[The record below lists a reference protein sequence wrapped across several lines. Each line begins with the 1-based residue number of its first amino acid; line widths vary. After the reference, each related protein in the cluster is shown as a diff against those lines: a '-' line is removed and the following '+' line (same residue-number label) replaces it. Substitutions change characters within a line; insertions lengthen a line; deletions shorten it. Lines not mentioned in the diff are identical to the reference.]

1 MAYMKNYSVSEKSKG
16 ILAFANNSPTVD
28 YERIAN
34 KTLQLASRSLGLP
47 VHLVVG
53 QKQDHWRNT
62 RYDVDQKKT
71 VVWNNF
77 NRYEAWEQTPFE
89 QTLVIDVDY
98 LITTQRLLGL
108 FDGPQDLILCHKNE
122 MLLEPTLDVTA
133 LTPVWATVFYFR
145 KTPRTRLFFELVG
158 RIQRNWEYYRVLFG
172 IAELRFR
179 NDYAFAMAEIIIGGY
194 NRSSATNMPFG
205 IVTADNA
212 ITDIQINNNWM
223 TVRTSDNATVLPR
236 TDLHVM
242 SKAWLQSN
250 KLEKFICEA

>member
-1 MAYMKNYSVSEKSKG
+1 MAYMKNYSVSGKSKG
-16 ILAFANNSPTVD
+16 ILAFANNSPSVD
-28 YERIAN
+28 YESIAN
-34 KTLQLASRSLGLP
+34 KTLQLASKSLGLP

-53 QKQDHWRNT
+53 QKQENWRNT

-77 NRYEAWEQTPFE
+77 NRYQAWELTPFE

-108 FDGPQDLILCHKNE
+108 FDTPQDLILCHKNE
-122 MLLEPTLDVTA
+122 MLFEPTLDVTA

-145 KTPRTRLFFELVG
+145 KTQRTGLFFQLVG

-179 NDYAFAMAEIIIGGY
+179 NDYAFAMAEIITGGY
-194 NRSSATNMPFG
+194 NRTSTTNMPFG

-212 ITDIQINNNWM
+212 ITDIQINTDWM
-223 TVRTSDNATVLPR
+223 TVRSTDNVIVLPR
-236 TDLHVM
+236 TD
-242 SKAWLQSN
+242 
-250 KLEKFICEA
+250 

>member
-1 MAYMKNYSVSEKSKG
+1 MAYMKNYSVSGKSKG
-16 ILAFANNSPTVD
+16 ILAFANNSPSVD

-34 KTLQLASRSLGLP
+34 KTLQLASKSLGLP
-47 VHLVVG
+47 VHLVMG
-53 QKQDHWRNT
+53 QKQDNWRNT

-77 NRYEAWEQTPFE
+77 NRYEAWALSPFE

-98 LITTQRLLGL
+98 LITTQRLLSL

-122 MLLEPTLDVTA
+122 MLFEPTLDVTA
-133 LTPVWATVFYFR
+133 LTPVWATVFYFC
-145 KTPRTRLFFELVG
+145 KTERTRLFFQLVG

-172 IAELRFR
+172 VTELRFR
-179 NDYAFAMAEIIIGGY
+179 NDYAFAMAEVIIGGY
-194 NRSSATNMPFG
+194 NRSNTTNMPFG

-223 TVRTSDNATVLPR
+223 TVRSLDNVIVLPR

-242 SKAWLQSN
+242 SKEWLQSN